1 MTYREKP
8 KLISCSERVPA
19 PAAIVII
26 I

>member
-8 KLISCSERVPA
+8 KLISCRARVPA